1 MPSSRCKVYTFA
13 LVTAFG
19 AGVNAGEAPPPH
31 YIAGAVTGARA
42 PDGASVIF
50 EAENGLVV
58 VDTGRHPDHQQKI
71 LDFARMR
78 AKPVVAIVNTH
89 WHLDHTGGNA
99 ELRAA
104 FPDLR
109 IYGTNAVDDALEGFL
124 ANGRAYNAAALEDPK
139 TPEHQKAD
147 LRLDLDAV
155 DNPQAL
161 RPDVVVNR
169 KMSLPV
175 KGRDLE
181 LNVADRATTA
191 ADIWVWDPATHTA
204 VVGDL
209 VTLPAPFFDTACADG
224 WSQSLREIAAKPI
237 EHVIP
242 GHGAPMDANAFA
254 IYVEAFERLV
264 GCANDPAIADCPER
278 WAREAGSLMS
288 DAERAAATPYAQYY
302 VDQVLRA
309 PNAAQ
314 AFCSRTSG

>member
-1 MPSSRCKVYTFA
+1 MSSSDWRVFSVVL
-13 LVTAFG
+13 LVASSATAG
-19 AGVNAGEAPPPH
+19 AGGAPPPH
-31 YIAGAVTGARA
+31 YIAGAVPSARA
-42 PDGASVIF
+42 PDGASVLF

-58 VDTGRHPDHQQKI
+58 IDTGRHPDHQQKI
-71 LDFARMR
+71 LDYARLR
-78 AKPVVAIVNTH
+78 GQPIVAIVNTH

-109 IYGTNAVDDALEGFL
+109 IYGTNAVDGALEGFL
-124 ANGRAYNAAALEDPK
+124 ANGRAHNAAALEDPK

-288 DAERAAATPYAQYY
+288 DAERAAATPYARYY